1 VDWGLNTLLSA
12 GAACFHDDGRITA
25 LGAGG
30 MFRAAGV
37 LAQQH
42 RLRRHSE
49 LLHAKAERYQQLIGK
64 DGRQTLIGKHAVL
77 AGELRAVSARRSN
90 HNHALAWAAAR
101 WAVDQAVAAGAT
113 VIYLEDLRSMEAR
126 GMGRAHNAR
135 LSQAVRGQIA
145 DRIRHLAAEVGIAV
159 VTVPAR
165 HTSKHCPQCLAALR
179 HRKAPDRPTIPGW
192 KWAICRS
199 CGWQGDRDMGAWRRI
214 AARGLTHQTK
224 TVADRTSGALII
236 RSVIDTL
243 EAEAVITPAA
253 LKTSR
258 KDRSKT
264 GPTRGY
270 TTRPAPRRRR
280 APSPTGPSGPAGKR
294 PEGHAHTDRH
304 GLPRAAHRHQ
314 GVTTI
319 STSTIGHRPR
329 GAALGAGFH
338 LHAHAAPPRWA
349 DPPPDTTSATGSLS

>member
-1 VDWGLNTLLSA
+1 MSRKLPLA
-12 GAACFHDDGRITA
+12 E
-25 LGAGG
+25 G

-37 LAQQH
+37 LVKQH

-49 LLHAKAERYQQLIGK
+49 YLHAKADRYQRLINA
-64 DGRQTLIGKHAVL
+64 DGQHALNGRYAVL
-77 AGELRAVSARRSN
+77 AEEISAVSARRSN
-90 HNHALAWAAAR
+90 RNEALAWAAAR
-101 WAVDQAVAAGAT
+101 WAVDQAIAAGAS
-113 VIYLEDLRSMEAR
+113 VIYLEDLRSMEAK
-126 GMGRAHNAR
+126 GMGRTLNTR
-135 LSQAVRGQIA
+135 LSQAVRGQIVH
-145 DRIRHLAAEVGIAV
+145 RIRHLAAEVGIAV

-165 HTSKHCPQCLAALR
+165 HTSKHCPQCLAPLR

-192 KWAICRS
+192 KWALCPG

-224 TVADRTSGALII
+224 TVTDRTSGAMII

-243 EAEAVITPAA
+243 EAKAVITPAA
-253 LKTSR
+253 VKTSR

-264 GPTRGY
+264 GPTRRR

-294 PEGHAHTDRH
+294 PEGHAHTDQTR
-304 GLPRAAHRHQ
+304 LPRAAHRHQ

-319 STSTIGHRPR
+319 STPITSRHRPR

-338 LHAHAAPPRWA
+338 LHAHATPPRWA
-349 DPPPDTTSATGSLS
+349 DPPPDTTSDMGSLS